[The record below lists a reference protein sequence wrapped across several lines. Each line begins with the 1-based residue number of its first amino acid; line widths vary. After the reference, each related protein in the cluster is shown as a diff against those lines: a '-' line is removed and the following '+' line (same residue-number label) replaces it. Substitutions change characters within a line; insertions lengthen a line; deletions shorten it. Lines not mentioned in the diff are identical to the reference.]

1 MTMMI
6 KMLTSETLAMFAQA
20 WGQAPHLTPKSAG
33 SGTKPVG
40 TPCQPNMAAPNVNI

>member
-1 MTMMI
+1 
-6 KMLTSETLAMFAQA
+6 MFAQA
-20 WGQAPHLTPKSAG
+20 WGQALHLTPKCAG